1 MATPVSLTS
10 VQTLEAQVA
19 GPGGATRVIH
29 VTGLAHC
36 SLSVSVQSPAGGT
49 VSQQGSFAAHVGPE
63 LTVAQFRKAI
73 ATVSVASVSALGS
86 LTGHTFSVTAMDADF
101 DDDAGKVELEF
112 DAQVTVQTPAMPPA
126 NQVVLASVAF
136 QVTILAA

>member
-1 MATPVSLTS
+1 MANPVTLTN

-19 GPGGATRVIH
+19 GPGGATRVIY

-36 SLSVSVQSPAGGT
+36 NLTVAAQSPAGGT
-49 VSQQGSFAAHVGPE
+49 ASQQGSFAAHVGPE

-73 ATVSVASVSALGS
+73 TTVSVASVVAAGS
-86 LTGHTFSVTAMDADF
+86 LIGHSFSVTAMDADF
-101 DDDAGKVELEF
+101 DDDEGKVELQF
-112 DAQVTVQTPAMPPA
+112 DAQVTVQTPAMPA
-126 NQVVLASVAF
+126 GNQVVLASVAF

>member
-1 MATPVSLTS
+1 MATPVPLTS

-19 GPGGATRVIH
+19 GPGGATRVIY

-36 SLSVSVQSPAGGT
+36 NLTVAVTSPVGGSA
-49 VSQQGSFAAHVGPE
+49 SQQGSFAAHVGPE

-73 ATVSVASVSALGS
+73 ATVSVASVGASGS
-86 LTGHTFSVTAMDADF
+86 LVGHGFSVTAMDADF
-101 DDDAGKVELEF
+101 DDDEGKVQLEF
-112 DAQVTVQTPAMPPA
+112 DAQVTVQTPAMPPT
-126 NQVVLASVAF
+126 NQVVLATVAF

>member
-1 MATPVSLTS
+1 MANPAAVTS

-19 GPGGATRVIH
+19 GPGGATRVIY

-36 SLSVSVQSPAGGT
+36 NLGVTVQSPAGGNA
-49 VSQQGSFAAHVGPE
+49 SQQGSFAAHVGPE

-73 ATVSVASVSALGS
+73 ATVSVASVVVSGS
-86 LTGHTFSVTAMDADF
+86 LTGHGFSVTAVDADF
-101 DDDAGKVELEF
+101 DDEEGKVQLEF
-112 DAQVTVQTPAMPPA
+112 DVQVTVQTPAMQPG
-126 NQVVLASVAF
+126 NQVMLATVAF